1 YYILDMD
8 DLVCWKIWGCRREAV
23 GLLKA
28 LSSNTQHA
36 LNMAEAGY
44 FKPLVHYLKEG
55 SDMSKILMAT
65 AI

>member
-1 YYILDMD
+1 
-8 DLVCWKIWGCRREAV
+8 
-23 GLLKA
+23 
-28 LSSNTQHA
+28 
-36 LNMAEAGY
+36 MAEAGY